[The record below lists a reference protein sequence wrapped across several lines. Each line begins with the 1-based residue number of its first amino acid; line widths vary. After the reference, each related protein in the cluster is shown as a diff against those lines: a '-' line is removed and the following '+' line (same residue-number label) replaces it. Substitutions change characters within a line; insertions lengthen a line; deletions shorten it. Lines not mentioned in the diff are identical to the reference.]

1 MPINPFRAPANY
13 DVPNF
18 PTPAGRYDPSVF
30 NNIASIGDAIG
41 AYREHQQVADAIKAA
56 TDPTTGS
63 IDFDKA
69 TANLGQA
76 GLVRYAEPFM
86 QAGLRKQALQQTGA
100 AQTETARHNKELEK
114 YYGQARVPYGW
125 TEGPDGTLA
134 PTPGGP
140 ADPEYQRKLAEMK
153 GEGREKPP
161 SGYRYRTDQPGVL
174 EAIPGGPGE
183 KIAAETA
190 ARVGLTKSFLDE
202 LNDRTDAQGN
212 VKPGLRSRITS
223 GEMTGGVFN
232 PAMAWAGFGT
242 QGEVRR
248 KVDSGA
254 DALLRALTGA
264 GMNLTEAQDYTR
276 RYRFDPRDTVG
287 VSLSKLDQLQRELE
301 YTMTEVTRGHG
312 GPTPGAGRPAPA
324 AAPGGVPP
332 PPPGFIMR

>member
-1 MPINPFRAPANY
+1 MAINPFPRISGLEIPTALPSAARAPESTWANL
-13 DVPNF
+13 
-18 PTPAGRYDPSVF
+18 
-30 NNIASIGDAIG
+30 ASIGDAIG
-41 AYREHQQVADAIKAA
+41 LTREHQQVADAIRAA
-56 TDPTTGS
+56 SDESGN
-63 IDFDKA
+63 INFDKA
-69 TANLGQA
+69 AANLGKA
-76 GLVRYAEPFM
+76 GLTKYIDPFLN
-86 QAGLRKQALQQTGA
+86 ASARRQALAQTGA
-100 AQTETARHNKELEK
+100 AQAETARHNVELEK
-114 YYGQARVPYGW
+114 YYGQSRVPFGW
-125 TEGPDGTLA
+125 TVGPEGTATPI
-134 PTPGGP
+134 PGGP
-140 ADPEYQRKLAEMK
+140 ADPEYLRKKAELT

-161 SGYRYRTDQPGVL
+161 SGYRYRSDQPGVL

-183 KIAAETA
+183 KIASETA

-202 LNDRTDAQGN
+202 LDDTTDAQGN

-287 VSLSKLDQLQRELE
+287 VSLSKLDQLKRELQ

-312 GPTPGAGRPAPA
+312 GVTPGAGRPAAPA
-324 AAPGGVPP
+324 AAPGIPP
-332 PPPGFIMR
+332 PPPGFVVR